1 MTSTAKVSVAIG
13 RAELAWA
20 RTLARR
26 EGKSLSAVVTESLAE
41 RRRLTALAEVV
52 VWMAEAQAPLTDDE
66 LNAAQRAARPRRKH
80 RCPPPKEVI
89 EHVRDDGADV
99 REIDRGALLRD
110 LLGRGSGVEGRRDR
124 F

>member
-20 RTLARR
+20 KTLARR

-52 VWMAEAQAPLTDDE
+52 VWMAEAQAPLTGDE
-66 LNAAQRAARPRRKH
+66 LARSSAA
-80 RCPPPKEVI
+80 
-89 EHVRDDGADV
+89 
-99 REIDRGALLRD
+99 
-110 LLGRGSGVEGRRDR
+110 
-124 F
+124 

>member
-20 RTLARR
+20 KTVARR

-52 VWMAEAQAPLTDDE
+52 EWMGEDQPPLTEAE
-66 LNAAQRAARPRRKH
+66 LKAAQRAIAQGAKQSTARRHARAGG
-80 RCPPPKEVI
+80 PK
-89 EHVRDDGADV
+89 V
-99 REIDRGALLRD
+99 REP
-110 LLGRGSGVEGRRDR
+110 GSSRQR
-124 F
+124 

>member
-20 RTLARR
+20 KTLARR

-52 VWMAEAQAPLTDDE
+52 AWMAEAQTPLTDEE
-66 LNAAQRAARPRRKH
+66 LNAAQRELAAKRKTT
-80 RCPPPKEVI
+80 
-89 EHVRDDGADV
+89 
-99 REIDRGALLRD
+99 RGAPEPSTKARTSASRR
-110 LLGRGSGVEGRRDR
+110 RG
-124 F
+124 

>member
-20 RTLARR
+20 KTLARR

-52 VWMAEAQAPLTDDE
+52 AWMAQAQAPLSDDE
-66 LNAAQRAARPRRKH
+66 LNAAQRELAAERKPTKGVPGRAKKSRTSAARRR
-80 RCPPPKEVI
+80 
-89 EHVRDDGADV
+89 G
-99 REIDRGALLRD
+99 
-110 LLGRGSGVEGRRDR
+110 
-124 F
+124 

>member
-20 RTLARR
+20 KTLARR

-52 VWMAEAQAPLTDDE
+52 AWMAEAQPSLTDEE
-66 LNAAQRAARPRRKH
+66 LNAAQRELAAKRKSTKGAPELSTKSRTSRR
-80 RCPPPKEVI
+80 R
-89 EHVRDDGADV
+89 
-99 REIDRGALLRD
+99 RG
-110 LLGRGSGVEGRRDR
+110 
-124 F
+124 